1 MSILYLIIQ
10 NEHAIF
16 NVCSDVLTIFVAFDN
31 YKSYLYD
38 NNDVLLTI
46 IHSYN
51 LYEIYDYIQKTCN
64 FDYVYRTKH
73 FNFDKYVNLVD
84 IPFCCY
90 SNENLLSNG
99 FKINN
104 KSLSFL
110 IKDKIKFENEE
121 EDMLQILKKNE
132 IYLNNKTKNAVI
144 FFHKNI
150 YKLYPPHWIDLC
162 KNSILNQK
170 NIDFDIL
177 EINYGGENI
186 SIFKENE
193 VKNHTHYFYHTCLE
207 THTDAMTF
215 LLNKGFDEFDYDIIY
230 NTNLDDYYA
239 ETRFYKQQKC
249 ILDGFYLCSTLWQYI
264 EEKDNI
270 EEKGLIFTKE
280 SLGLNISNNNY
291 IDFNEIKNQL
301 SNDHNVINHSGVC
314 FTKKIWTSYDDD
326 WNLLRYRDDKPFEDL
341 TFWNRIVNV
350 NIPITIINENLI
362 HYRIHANQIGSNK
375 ENVKNKI
382 MDSGFKKE
390 PDKSKKRIGFYVKND
405 KNNVEELYE
414 FINGINKLESNYKK
428 NFYVI
433 TSFYVDLN
441 FIDNKN
447 IFICN
452 DYTKNINYF
461 YPSIE
466 TQSDI
471 MYYFYNKNDIY
482 NFYNNLPTPIKPIIE
497 IKNVFKTS
505 ITHFFKNLF

>member
-10 NEHAIF
+10 NEKAIF

-38 NNDVLLTI
+38 NNEVLLTI

-51 LYEIYDYIQKTCN
+51 LYEIYDYIQKT
-64 FDYVYRTKH
+64 FIFEYIHRTEH
-73 FNFDKYVNLVD
+73 FNFDKYEKLSN
-84 IPFCCY
+84 ISFFCS
-90 SNENLLSNG
+90 SNENLLFHG
-99 FKINN
+99 FKINK
-104 KSLSFL
+104 KSLLCL

-121 EDMLQILKKNE
+121 KNMIQILKKNE
-132 IYLNNKTKNAVI
+132 IYLNDKTKNAVI

-150 YKLYPPHWIDLC
+150 YKLYPSHWIDLC
-162 KNSILNQK
+162 KNSVLNQK
-170 NIDFDIL
+170 NVEFDIL

-186 SIFKENE
+186 SIFKDYEI
-193 VKNHTHYFYHTCLE
+193 KNHKHYFYNLFLE

-230 NTNLDDYYA
+230 NTNLDDYYD

-249 ILDGFYLCSTLWQYI
+249 ILDGFFLCSTLWQYV
-264 EEKDNI
+264 EEKNNI
-270 EEKGLIFTKE
+270 DVKGLIFTKQ
-280 SLGLNISNNNY
+280 SLGLKTCNNNY
-291 IDFNEIKNQL
+291 IDFNEIKYQL

-350 NIPITIINENLI
+350 NIPITIIDENLI

-375 ENVKNKI
+375 EKNNEI
-382 MDSGFKKE
+382 MDLGFKKE
-390 PDKSKKRIGFYVKND
+390 PDKSKKRIGFYIKND

-433 TSFYVDLN
+433 TSFHIDLQ
-441 FIDNKN
+441 FINNKN

-466 TQSDI
+466 TQADV
-471 MYYFYNKNDIY
+471 MYYFNENEDIY
-482 NFYNNLPTPIKPIIE
+482 NFYNNLPTPLNPIIE

-505 ITHFFKNLF
+505 ITHFFYNLF